1 MVLPKYIIYIH
12 SLWILL
18 NKMCKYECFGQEKNQ
33 CTQSIKKIQNDSYQL
48 AQADLRKYSIII
60 VK

>member
-18 NKMCKYECFGQEKNQ
+18 NKMCKYGYLVKN
-33 CTQSIKKIQNDSYQL
+33 IKKIENDLDQL
-48 AQADLRKYSIII
+48 EHADLIKY
-60 VK
+60 